1 MTLEEYRQYAS
12 EHDDWAPGWDAIDE
26 AFKKLYPDQEPAH
39 FGTLLHSRAIFGG
52 DEYLD
57 GYSIYQSP
65 HGYKHLLTYGIQIC
79 IPNEKAFG
87 GQWSGWGYEM
97 TIKLVED
104 TVEDCKWVISML
116 SNLARYTYTQKR
128 YFEPLQYI
136 AGDGT
141 SIHIGVESKIT
152 ALLTVNDTEVNGIDT
167 VHGRVDFIQLVG
179 ITQNELEAIMKDRTL
194 AQVLVD
200 NMKKDNPFLVTDMK
214 RTKSYL

>member
-65 HGYKHLLTYGIQIC
+65 HGYKHLLTYGMTDLYTD
-79 IPNEKAFG
+79 EKAFG